1 MPKCYL
7 CPRKCGADRPSSRGF
22 CGADTLRLGRA
33 APHFY
38 EEPPVSGKNGS
49 GTIFFSGCPLSCV
62 FCQNHELSDGCFG
75 KPVTVNKLAD
85 IMLSLQD
92 RGCHNINL
100 VSPTPYVKDIIKA
113 LDIAKLKIPVVYN
126 TSGYERVQTLKALEG
141 YVDIYLPDL
150 KYVSGELS
158 EKYSGAADYPSVA
171 AGALSEMMRQR
182 GGCEYGE
189 DGMMKRGVIVRHLV
203 LPSHKDESIAV
214 LKFLHENYD
223 KSKFLLSLMS
233 QYVPDFKAGEY
244 PEINRKLTKL
254 EYRRVSEYAIALGFD
269 GFFQESSSQSSDFTP
284 PFDLTGIDQ

>member
-1 MPKCYL
+1 M
-7 CPRKCGADRPSSRGF
+7 
-22 CGADTLRLGRA
+22 
-33 APHFY
+33 
-38 EEPPVSGKNGS
+38 
-49 GTIFFSGCPLSCV
+49 

-92 RGCHNINL
+92 KGCHNINL
-100 VSPTPYVKDIIKA
+100 VSPTPYVKDILKA

-150 KYVSGELS
+150 
-158 EKYSGAADYPSVA
+158 
-171 AGALSEMMRQR
+171 SEMIRQR

-233 QYVPDFKAGEY
+233 QYVPDFRADEY

-254 EYRRVSEYAIALGFD
+254 EYRIVSEYAIALGFD
-269 GFFQESSSQSSDFTP
+269 GFFQESSSQSSDYTP
-284 PFDLTGIDQ
+284 SFDLTGIDQ

>member
-1 MPKCYL
+1 MPKCFL
-7 CPRKCGADRPSSRGF
+7 CPRKCGADRPYSRGI
-22 CGADTLRLGRA
+22 CGADGLRLGRA

-75 KPVTVNKLAD
+75 QPVSTQKLAD
-85 IMLSLQD
+85 IMFSLQD
-92 RGCHNINL
+92 SGCHNINL
-100 VSPTPYVKDIIKA
+100 VSPTPYVTDIIKA

-150 KYVSGELS
+150 KYVSVGLS

-171 AGALSEMMRQR
+171 AEALAEMIRQR
-182 GGCEYGE
+182 GGCEYGK

-214 LKFLHENYD
+214 LKFLDENYD

-233 QYVPDFKAGEY
+233 QYVPDFRADEY
-244 PEINRKLTKL
+244 PEINRRLTKL

-269 GFFQESSSQSSDFTP
+269 GFFQGSASQSSEYTP
-284 PFDLTGIDQ
+284 PFDLTGIK